1 MDLLNTKNIQEENSS
16 DYSDDDLSNEIDY
29 DSIHFETPVKDKDK
43 LYIAHL
49 EEKIII
55 ELDNLDVFEILE
67 EENGKKFVFFN
78 LDLDNEDQEELIEL
92 LYNLDEVALDNCI
105 DHSKEWFNKELTEE
119 QIENLYIPLYIDNYK
134 KKNHILMKVE
144 INPNIDITKINNS
157 SINFI
162 EIKGL
167 VFYKKTFMYHVY
179 LDKVIEETANLLK
192 SIENNS
198 LDSGSSVVIDK
209 PINSIETHIPDTV
222 EVESLNK
229 IQNTVGVQSLNKIQN
244 TLELDVQDIE
254 KDEIKQRIE
263 EKRLQVEQ
271 KFIKSEK
278 INKTAEQL
286 RVEAV
291 KSANELKNLELQL
304 QNK

>member
-1 MDLLNTKNIQEENSS
+1 MDFLDTANIQEEKSS
-16 DYSDDDLSNEIDY
+16 DYSEDDVSNEIDY
-29 DSIHFETPVKDKDK
+29 DSLQFETPVKDKDN

-55 ELDNLDVFEILE
+55 ELDNLDIFEILE

-92 LYNLDEVALDNCI
+92 LYNLDEVAVDNCI
-105 DHSKEWFNKELTEE
+105 DHSKEWFNKELSEE

-134 KKNHILMKVE
+134 TKNHILMKVE
-144 INPNIDITKINNS
+144 INPNIDITIINNS
-157 SINFI
+157 NINFI

-179 LDKVIEETANLLK
+179 LDRVIEETVNLLNSIKNNLIDSNSTENKNK
-192 SIENNS
+192 SIN
-198 LDSGSSVVIDK
+198 K
-209 PINSIETHIPDTV
+209 PINNKNTLIQDTV
-222 EVESLNK
+222 ELN
-229 IQNTVGVQSLNKIQN
+229 TPNK
-244 TLELDVQDIE
+244 EQDIE
-254 KDEIKQRIE
+254 KNKIKKHIE
-263 EKRLQVEQ
+263 EKRLQVKEN
-271 KFIKSEK
+271 FLKSEE

-286 RVEAV
+286 RMEAV

>member
-67 EENGKKFVFFN
+67 EENGKQFVFFN

-179 LDKVIEETANLLK
+179 LDRVIEETVNLLNSIKNNLIDSNSTENKNK
-192 SIENNS
+192 SIN
-198 LDSGSSVVIDK
+198 K
-209 PINSIETHIPDTV
+209 PINNKNTLIQDTV
-222 EVESLNK
+222 ELN
-229 IQNTVGVQSLNKIQN
+229 TPNK
-244 TLELDVQDIE
+244 EQDIE
-254 KDEIKQRIE
+254 KNKIKKHIE
-263 EKRLQVEQ
+263 EKRLQVKEN
-271 KFIKSEK
+271 FLKSEE

-286 RVEAV
+286 RMEAV

>member
-1 MDLLNTKNIQEENSS
+1 MDFLDTANIQEENSS
-16 DYSDDDLSNEIDY
+16 DYSEDDVSNEIDY
-29 DSIHFETPVKDKDK
+29 DSLQFETPVKDKDN

-55 ELDNLDVFEILE
+55 ELDNLDIFEILE

-92 LYNLDEVALDNCI
+92 LYNLDEVAVDNCI
-105 DHSKEWFNKELTEE
+105 DHSKEWFNKELSEE

-134 KKNHILMKVE
+134 TKNHILMKVE
-144 INPNIDITKINNS
+144 INPNIDITIINNS
-157 SINFI
+157 NINFI

-179 LDKVIEETANLLK
+179 LDRVIEETVNLLNSIKNNLIDSNSTENKNK
-192 SIENNS
+192 SIN
-198 LDSGSSVVIDK
+198 K
-209 PINSIETHIPDTV
+209 PINNKNTLIQDTV
-222 EVESLNK
+222 ELN
-229 IQNTVGVQSLNKIQN
+229 TPNK
-244 TLELDVQDIE
+244 EQDIE
-254 KDEIKQRIE
+254 KNKIKKHIE
-263 EKRLQVEQ
+263 EKRLQVKEN
-271 KFIKSEK
+271 FLKSEE

-286 RVEAV
+286 RMEAV

>member
-29 DSIHFETPVKDKDK
+29 DSIHFETPVKDKEK

-67 EENGKKFVFFN
+67 EENGKQFVFFN

-198 LDSGSSVVIDK
+198 IDSGSSAVIDK
-209 PINSIETHIPDTV
+209 PINSIETHSPDTV
-222 EVESLNK
+222 EVQSLNK
-229 IQNTVGVQSLNKIQN
+229 IQNTVEVQSLNKIQD

-254 KDEIKQRIE
+254 KDKIKQRIE

-271 KFIKSEK
+271 KFIKSEE
-278 INKTAEQL
+278 INTTAEQL